1 MSMRFE
7 GRVVIVTGAGGGL
20 GRAYA
25 HAFARRGAHVVV
37 NDVTAS
43 HPAGASGGAEAVA
56 EEIRAEGGVAIAHEA
71 DVTDFAQMDAMVATA
86 AKAWGRVDVL
96 VNNAGILRDKTF
108 LKLGLEDFERVFA
121 VHVMGSV
128 NCTKAVWPLMRDQRY
143 GRVVMTTSS
152 SGLYGTFGQANYGA
166 AKAALVGLM
175 NVLHLEG
182 EKYDI
187 RVNAV
192 SPVAATRMMEGLL
205 PAEAAALLAPEEV
218 APAVL
223 YLASEDAPSR
233 VILGAGAGV
242 YSRIEVVET
251 AGIYLDDAERTPES
265 IARRFAALSDLGT
278 AGPRPHSS
286 DQTVRILTRAARERG
301 ITG

>member
-1 MSMRFE
+1 
-7 GRVVIVTGAGGGL
+7 
-20 GRAYA
+20 
-25 HAFARRGAHVVV
+25 
-37 NDVTAS
+37 
-43 HPAGASGGAEAVA
+43 
-56 EEIRAEGGVAIAHEA
+56 
-71 DVTDFAQMDAMVATA
+71 
-86 AKAWGRVDVL
+86 
-96 VNNAGILRDKTF
+96 
-108 LKLGLEDFERVFA
+108 
-121 VHVMGSV
+121 
-128 NCTKAVWPLMRDQRY
+128 
-143 GRVVMTTSS
+143 MTTSS

-166 AKAALVGLM
+166 AKAALIGLM

-182 EKYDI
+182 EKYGI
-187 RVNAV
+187 RVNAI

-223 YLASEDAPSR
+223 YLAGEEAPSR

-251 AGIYLDDAERTPES
+251 EGIYLDDAERTPES
-265 IARRFAALSDLGT
+265 IARHFAALSDLDT
-278 AGPRPHSS
+278 AGPRPHSG